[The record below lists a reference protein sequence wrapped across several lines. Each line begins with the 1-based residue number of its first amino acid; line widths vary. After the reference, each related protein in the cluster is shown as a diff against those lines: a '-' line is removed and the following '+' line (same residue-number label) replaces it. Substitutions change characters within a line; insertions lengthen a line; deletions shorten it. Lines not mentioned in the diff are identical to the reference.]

1 MDTASMMLGS
11 PRGRFF
17 CANIGYA
24 CSTHKLA
31 SSYGRSGTL
40 SDVVDVLA
48 NVDVGAIAALSE
60 IEILDRFAYAVDFA
74 RYWQPPDEEDIV
86 LVVPQVVEL
95 LRPIAHAIL
104 ASPHT
109 QWWAEPVD
117 NFNQRMVQKFDRS
130 DDPEVTPLHIRQFQ
144 DGLEQW
150 RTHTLDYEATFVEC
164 LKADPD
170 RQIGGEWWSIPAANG
185 AYDTTRARDVLG
197 AIELMLVEDS
207 PGWGFAHVWQVSVHR
222 TPRVYEI
229 TSPTA
234 WAHLV
239 DTYPLAVPASR
250 RSVWYETTG
259 EYHDWFIPD
268 WSKVVNDYDA
278 VHLSMIGYLTTPGIT
293 IPLSDHSGA
302 TVLAG
307 WNPDTTFWLNTS
319 FITVDGDM
327 TAWRPDSE
335 NLWAPV

>member
-1 MDTASMMLGS
+1 MDTTSALMGS

-24 CSTHKLA
+24 CSRHERA
-31 SSYGRSGTL
+31 SGYSRPRTVG
-40 SDVVDVLA
+40 DVIDALA
-48 NVDVGAIAALSE
+48 NVDIEAIAALSE
-60 IEILDRFAYAVDFA
+60 MDVLDGFAYAVDFA
-74 RYWQPPDEEDIV
+74 RYWQPPDEDDIMFV
-86 LVVPQVVEL
+86 LPEVVEL
-95 LRPIAHAIL
+95 LLPIARAVL

-117 NFNQRMVQKFDRS
+117 LVNQRIVQKYDRT
-130 DDPEVTPLHIRQFQ
+130 DDPGVTPLHIRQFE
-144 DGLEQW
+144 DGLERW
-150 RTHTLDYEATFVEC
+150 RAHTLDYEATFVEY

-185 AYDTTRARDVLG
+185 AYDTSRARDVLG
-197 AIELMLVEDS
+197 AIELMLVEDN
-207 PGWGFAHVWQVSVHR
+207 PGSSIAHVWPVSVHG

-229 TSPTA
+229 TSPA
-234 WAHLV
+234 DWAHLV

-250 RSVWYETTG
+250 RHVWHETTG
-259 EYHDWFIPD
+259 EYRDWFIPD

-278 VHLSMIGYLTTPGIT
+278 VHLSMIGYLTTPGIA
-293 IPLSDHSGA
+293 IPLARNSGA

-307 WNPDTTFWLNTS
+307 WNPDTIFWLNSS
-319 FITVDGDM
+319 FITVDGNM
-327 TAWRPDSE
+327 TEWQPNAE